1 MGVWSII
8 LSMNILKAIFN
19 KFLGL
24 KAWQKVVV
32 VILLASLVSA
42 PFNGGSD
49 SSSDSS
55 SSGASVERSYPVEY
69 VRHAVINP
77 ATISVAFNIK
87 NDGTQP
93 ITPTCKIKM
102 QDSSG
107 TYKGYDFFDIT
118 DAIAANQTKQVVVQL
133 TITKEGA
140 EYVDTFSGD
149 CTATTSDTGT
159 NAGKAVVISDIK
171 NCSDHDEDGWYWG
184 ACFKSD
190 QQPMTQMDCTIKAL
204 DSSGKTVGTH
214 SYRANTVN
222 DGTVVSY
229 GQDVLWYV
237 MSNKSTV
244 QSIKSFDVKC
254 TL

>member
-1 MGVWSII
+1 VSTDIPYSKPWF
-8 LSMNILKAIFN
+8 KKK
-19 KFLGL
+19 KFIVPLVI
-24 KAWQKVVV
+24 VV
-32 VILLASLVSA
+32 LAMIGQ
-42 PFNGGSD
+42 FTGGSD
-49 SSSDSS
+49 APSESSPTTT
-55 SSGASVERSYPVEY
+55 AEVERSYPVEY
-69 VRHAVINP
+69 LSHADINP
-77 ATISVAFNIK
+77 ATVSVRFGIK

-102 QDSSG
+102 SDSSG
-107 TYKGYDFFDIT
+107 TYSGYDFFDIT
-118 DAIAANQTKQVVVQL
+118 DPIAAGVTKQVVVQL
-133 TITKEGA
+133 TITNEGSA
-140 EYVDTFSGD
+140 YVDKFTGS
-149 CTATTSDTGT
+149 CTAKTSDTGSS
-159 NAGKAVVISDIK
+159 AGKAVVISSIE

-190 QQPMTQMDCTIKAL
+190 QQPMTQMDCTISAL
-204 DSSGKTVGTH
+204 DSNGKEVGTH

-229 GQDVLWYV
+229 GHDVLWYV